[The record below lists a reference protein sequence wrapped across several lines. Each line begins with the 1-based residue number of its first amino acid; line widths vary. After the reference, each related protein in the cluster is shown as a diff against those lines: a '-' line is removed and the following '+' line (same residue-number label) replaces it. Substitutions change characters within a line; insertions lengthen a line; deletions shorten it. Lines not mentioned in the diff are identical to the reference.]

1 MENTAIKRSESWDFT
16 YLHHT
21 PKIATMWLYEY
32 IAVQAYK
39 VINCCK
45 AGCLVLERSK
55 LLRCCKAV
63 FIVKIRKSFH
73 DWLQCLFSS
82 KWLSSC
88 PVNPCSLSCP
98 QCLQEPNL
106 TQPNPLYCISTLVSP
121 MPIHLFLSVHHPKLC
136 TTPNSNPPL
145 KVFRDKHQFEQLLS
159 QAHFLKYLTSSAAV
173 RGQRPA
179 SLRAVKPI
187 RVRAVSSLG
196 FILRS
201 LRMSSSNSSP
211 SPGRQP
217 VRTHTSFSSLK
228 CTAKYDPWLHILAAN
243 LSPNSWI
250 GAVNLSAWNATCNY
264 N

>member
-1 MENTAIKRSESWDFT
+1 
-16 YLHHT
+16 
-21 PKIATMWLYEY
+21 
-32 IAVQAYK
+32 V
-39 VINCCK
+39 
-45 AGCLVLERSK
+45 
-55 LLRCCKAV
+55 
-63 FIVKIRKSFH
+63 
-73 DWLQCLFSS
+73 
-82 KWLSSC
+82 
-88 PVNPCSLSCP
+88 
-98 QCLQEPNL
+98 
-106 TQPNPLYCISTLVSP
+106 
-121 MPIHLFLSVHHPKLC
+121 
-136 TTPNSNPPL
+136 
-145 KVFRDKHQFEQLLS
+145 QLLS

-187 RVRAVSSLG
+187 RVRAVSSFG
-196 FILRS
+196 FNLRS